1 VCVFSF
7 IHFDNS
13 FLALNE
19 KAGKWICP
27 VCNKTALFDDLQID
41 SYTES
46 ILHSIKNEN
55 ITEITIDSNL
65 NWAPVTSSSSLMI
78 EQQQQI
84 TSNLDDIVL
93 DDDDDDQMADQHQNM
108 DSKSNIP
115 LIASSS
121 TTNQPTDVILID
133 DD

>member
-1 VCVFSF
+1 LF
-7 IHFDNS
+7 

-46 ILHSIKNEN
+46 ILNSIENEN
-55 ITEITIDSNL
+55 ITEIIIDSHL
-65 NWAPVTSSSSLMI
+65 NWTPVTSSSSSII
-78 EQQQQI
+78 EQQQI
-84 TSNLDDIVL
+84 TSNIDDIIL
-93 DDDDDDQMADQHQNM
+93 DDDQMDEQNQYI
-108 DSKSNIP
+108 DSKLHINLIP
-115 LIASSS
+115 SSS
-121 TTNQPTDVILID
+121 LSINQPTDVILID